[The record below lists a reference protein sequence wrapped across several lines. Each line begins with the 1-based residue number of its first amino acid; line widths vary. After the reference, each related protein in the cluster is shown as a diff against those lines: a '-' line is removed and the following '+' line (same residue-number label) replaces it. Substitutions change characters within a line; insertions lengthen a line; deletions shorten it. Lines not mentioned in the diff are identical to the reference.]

1 MSLQSETIS
10 IVSVES
16 DVALYVLKGYSGH
29 HLPTRSIYKSSPRW
43 RPRRIFSGSSSWAWR
58 CMRPHWV
65 SEILNWVCVMTLVG
79 GERCNKTTAI
89 DCRNIC
95 ENKCENYQSSLRS
108 GFLNVIPWGVCV
120 VAELHL
126 SRTSSV
132 KSILSTPLLPLP
144 GGWMAD
150 TDRHNLI
157 NILKWQDRL
166 LTNIV
171 RFLCLI
177 LSPCPVHSPPRIIK
191 QPPPDELL
199 FQVAQAASEN
209 DKPFIVECEAEGE
222 PAPRYVPD
230 NRFLYYG

>member
-1 MSLQSETIS
+1 MYYSDTSCLIPPQWLIHSLNNNSCANCACNCNKSPSNSNPFCPHKNRAPLNLQSETIS

-65 SEILNWVCVMTLVG
+65 SEILHWMRVRMTLEG
-79 GERCNKTTAI
+79 SERCNKTTAI

-108 GFLNVIPWGVCV
+108 GFLNVIPWV

-132 KSILSTPLLPLP
+132 KSILSTPLP
-144 GGWMAD
+144 GGW
-150 TDRHNLI
+150 
-157 NILKWQDRL
+157 
-166 LTNIV
+166 
-171 RFLCLI
+171 
-177 LSPCPVHSPPRIIK
+177 
-191 QPPPDELL
+191 
-199 FQVAQAASEN
+199 
-209 DKPFIVECEAEGE
+209 
-222 PAPRYVPD
+222 
-230 NRFLYYG
+230 